1 MGKVMGLAATQ
12 SFNIANFN
20 RIFGGEFYS
29 LPEDGGDTLDF
40 AYIYVDLDDD
50 TTVLLKIKYKETKS
64 TA

>member
-20 RIFGGEFYS
+20 RLFGGEFYS
-29 LPEDGGDTLDF
+29 LPEDGWDLLDF

-50 TTVLLKIKYKETKS
+50 TTVLLKIKYK
-64 TA
+64 